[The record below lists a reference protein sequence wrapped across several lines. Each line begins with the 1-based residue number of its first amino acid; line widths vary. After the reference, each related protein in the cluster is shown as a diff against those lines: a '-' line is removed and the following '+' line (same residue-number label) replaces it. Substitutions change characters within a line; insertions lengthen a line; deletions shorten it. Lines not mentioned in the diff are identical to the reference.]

1 MITPQTEGGQI
12 VRQRTLTNST
22 VDHRANPLVVGW
34 VPVRSG
40 AQEHENIP
48 SRFDNRLEYRDGRVE
63 VLS

>member
-1 MITPQTEGGQI
+1 MITPKTEDGQI

-34 VPVRSG
+34 VPVRAGS
-40 AQEHENIP
+40 QQHENIP